1 MENDLRDFQ
10 AVYFRMDIGREKLMK
25 MNNELITLEN
35 VTKKYSNEAIID
47 NVSHTFYKG
56 ESIAFYGHNGCGKS
70 TMLKIISRLIPITSG
85 DLKYHEKLRLSYV
98 PEKFVGMEI
107 EMIDYLYG
115 VARMEN
121 IDTAVTDGLIG
132 DFFLESMIH
141 TRMDKL
147 SKGSL
152 QKVGVI
158 QALMAPHDVI
168 LLDEPLSGQDA
179 DSQKVFIDKMNDL
192 HGRGITIF
200 MACHEKKLIDALSDR
215 VYTIDQGKLR
225 EIDAPGEATYS
236 VYVRTN
242 PALTA
247 WPDMRSNSG
256 CYELITEEK
265 KLKKTVLGLYEEG
278 WEIVG
283 IEKHA

>member
-1 MENDLRDFQ
+1 
-10 AVYFRMDIGREKLMK
+10 MK

-70 TMLKIISRLIPITSG
+70 TMLKIISRLIPITGG
-85 DLKYHEKLRLSYV
+85 DLKYHEKLRFSYV

-225 EIDAPGEATYS
+225 EIDAPGEAAYS

-247 WPDMRSNSG
+247 WPDMRSNGG

>member
-1 MENDLRDFQ
+1 
-10 AVYFRMDIGREKLMK
+10 MK
-25 MNNELITLEN
+25 TNAKLITLEN
-35 VTKKYSNEAIID
+35 VTKKYGGKTVID
-47 NVSHTFYKG
+47 GISHTFYKG

-70 TMLKIISRLIPITSG
+70 TMLKLISGIIPISGG
-85 DLKYHEKLRLSYV
+85 DLQYHEKLRFSYV

-107 EMIDYLYG
+107 EMIDYLRG
-115 VARMEN
+115 VARMEGV
-121 IDTAVTDGLIG
+121 DHAVTDWLIK

-158 QALMAPHDVI
+158 QALMAPHQVI

-179 DSQKVFIDKMNDL
+179 ESQKVFLDKMNELRDQ
-192 HGRGITIF
+192 GITIF
-200 MACHEKKLIDALSDR
+200 MSCHEEKLIDALSDR
-215 VYTIDQGKLR
+215 VYTIEQGKLL
-225 EIDAPGEATYS
+225 ETDVSGEAVYS
-236 VYVRTN
+236 IYVKKN
-242 PALTA
+242 PALTVR
-247 WPDMRSNSG
+247 PDMRSKGGN
-256 CYELITEEK
+256 YELTAEETA
-265 KLKKTVLGLYEEG
+265 LKATVLGLYEDG